1 MNASIRKVTLVIML
15 LFLVIFVQLNYL
27 QVVTADDLASN
38 PYNRRELLR
47 DMTSSRGDIYTADG
61 ELVAISEETD
71 DQLQWIRRYPFAE
84 MFAHISGYWSYQYFA
99 EGLERSYND
108 QLTGRTPELEFR
120 DLSEILMD
128 TRQLG
133 TLRLTIDSGA
143 QRAAIN
149 ALAGLRGSVVA
160 MDPSDGSILAMYS
173 NPTYDPNL
181 LAVHDR
187 DTLDANYKQLT
198 NDPAKPTVSHAYR
211 GIYSPGSTFKVITAA
226 AAIEMGYATPS
237 STYPVLTALDLPLT
251 NLTLKNYG
259 GSSCGGSLTESFKRS
274 CNTSFGEIALDM
286 GDDFAVALDNWGVDE
301 APPIDLLPGAATGT
315 SPQVGNF
322 EQQKPQFAYA
332 GIGQGDVSVSPLYMC
347 MVAATIA
354 NGGKMMAP
362 HVVDEV
368 LDSDGKVV
376 ERITPSVWREPIS
389 PETADQVKEMMI
401 EVVNNG
407 GTGTRAAIP
416 EVVVAG
422 KTGTAQVDGQ
432 DPGAW
437 FVAFA
442 PADNPTVAIAV
453 HIEDGGNVGA
463 NASGGVVAAPIA
475 RQVLEAIL

>member
-1 MNASIRKVTLVIML
+1 
-15 LFLVIFVQLNYL
+15 
-27 QVVTADDLASN
+27 
-38 PYNRRELLR
+38 
-47 DMTSSRGDIYTADG
+47 
-61 ELVAISEETD
+61 
-71 DQLQWIRRYPFAE
+71 

-251 NLTLKNYG
+251 NLMLKNYG
-259 GSSCGGSLTESFKRS
+259 GSSCGGTLTEAFKRS

-301 APPIDLLPGAATGT
+301 APPVDLLPGAATGT

>member
-251 NLTLKNYG
+251 NLMLKNYG
-259 GSSCGGSLTESFKRS
+259 GSSCGGTLTEAFKRS

-301 APPIDLLPGAATGT
+301 APPVDLLPGAATGT

>member
-1 MNASIRKVTLVIML
+1 MNAAIRKVTLVIML

-38 PYNRRELLR
+38 PYNRRDLLR
-47 DMTSSRGDIYTADG
+47 DMASERGDIYTADG

-71 DQLQWIRRYPFAE
+71 DELEWIRKYPFAE
-84 MFAHISGYWSYQYFA
+84 MFAQISGYWSYQYFA

-108 QLTGRTPELEFR
+108 ELTGRTPELEFR

-133 TLRLTIDSGA
+133 TLRLTIDSKA

-149 ALAGLRGSVVA
+149 ALGGLEGSVVA
-160 MDPSDGSILAMYS
+160 MDPQTGAILAMYS

-187 DTLDANYKQLT
+187 DTLDANYHRLID
-198 NDPAKPTVSHAYR
+198 DPQKPTVAHSYR
-211 GIYSPGSTFKVITAA
+211 EIFAPGSTFKVITAA
-226 AAIEMGYATPS
+226 SAIEMGYATPDS
-237 STYPVLTALDLPLT
+237 NYPVLTALDLPLT

-259 GSSCGGSLTESFKRS
+259 GSSCGGTLTESFKRS

-286 GDDFAVALDNWGVDE
+286 GDDFAKALDNWGVDQ

-315 SPQVGNF
+315 APQVGNF
-322 EQQKPQFAYA
+322 SQQKPQFAYA
-332 GIGQGDVSVSPLYMC
+332 GIGQGDVSVTPLYMC

-354 NGGKMMAP
+354 NEGKMMTP
-362 HVVDEV
+362 HVVDQV

-376 ERITPSVWREPIS
+376 ERITPKVWREPIS
-389 PETADQVKEMMI
+389 PDTAGQVKDMMI
-401 EVVNNG
+401 AVVNEG
-407 GTGTRAAIP
+407 GTGTRAAIDG
-416 EVVVAG
+416 VVVAG
-422 KTGTAQVDGQ
+422 KTGTAQVNGQ

-453 HIEDGGNVGA
+453 HVEDGGNVGG